1 MAKQGI
7 LVEICCGSLED
18 ALEAERGG
26 ADRVELCSALFLG
39 GLTPSFGTIIEA
51 KTRLKIPI
59 VVMIRPRGGGF
70 CYTEVEMAVMER
82 DTVLACDQG
91 ADGIVFGILNADGSI
106 DEERCRCIRKLI
118 GDRQAVFHRAFDV
131 TPDPFRS
138 VDQLVELGFTRLL
151 TSGQEDTV
159 PEGVPLIRRLIEYA
173 GDRIEILPGG
183 GIKLNSLRQVVEA
196 TGCKQI
202 HLTAFKTQPDTSV
215 RGRPFVTFGGA
226 LSPPEDQYQ
235 VADRNLVERVVH
247 TVKDRSQKSGVRSQ
261 ESN

>member
-1 MAKQGI
+1 MARQRT

-18 ALEAERGG
+18 ALEAEQGG

-39 GLTPSFGTIIEA
+39 GLTPSLGTVIEA
-51 KTRLKIPI
+51 KARLKIPI

-70 CYTEVEMAVMER
+70 CYTPPEMAVMER
-82 DTVLACDQG
+82 DTVLAYEQG

-106 DEERCRCIRKLI
+106 DEERCKRIRKLI

-138 VDQLVELGFTRLL
+138 LDQLVELGFTRLL
-151 TSGQEDTV
+151 TSGQEDTA
-159 PEGVPLIRRLIEYA
+159 PEGAPLIKRLIEYA

-183 GIKLNSLRQVVEA
+183 GIKPHSLRQIVES
-196 TGCKQI
+196 TGCKQV
-202 HLTAFKTQPDTSV
+202 HLTAFKTQPDSSV

-226 LSPPEDQYQ
+226 LYPPEDQYQ
-235 VADRNLVERVVH
+235 VADRHLVERVVY
-247 TVKDRSQKSGVRSQ
+247 TLKAM
-261 ESN
+261 

>member
-18 ALEAERGG
+18 AMEAEQGG

-39 GLTPSFGTIIEA
+39 GLTPSLGTIVEA
-51 KTRLKIPI
+51 KARLKIPV

-70 CYTEVEMAVMER
+70 CYTQPEMAVMER
-82 DTVLACDQG
+82 DTVLAREQG

-106 DEERCRCIRKLI
+106 DEERCRRIRKLI

-131 TPDPFRS
+131 TPDPFRAL
-138 VDQLVELGFTRLL
+138 DQLVEMGFTRIL

-159 PEGVPLIRRLIEYA
+159 PEGMPLIKHLIEYA

-183 GIKLNSLRQVVEA
+183 GIKLNSLRRVVEG
-196 TGCKQI
+196 TGSKQV

-226 LSPPEDQYQ
+226 LYPPEDQYQ
-235 VADRNLVERVVH
+235 VADRSLVERIVS
-247 TVKDRSQKSGVRSQ
+247 TLR
-261 ESN
+261 

>member
-1 MAKQGI
+1 MAIQRI

-18 ALEAERGG
+18 ALEAEQGG

-39 GLTPSFGTIIEA
+39 GLTPSMGSIIEA
-51 KTRLKIPI
+51 KARLEIPFI
-59 VVMIRPRGGGF
+59 AMVRPRGGGF

-82 DTVLACDQG
+82 DTVAAREQG
-91 ADGIVFGILNADGSI
+91 ADGIVFGILKPDGSI
-106 DEERCRCIRKLI
+106 DEERCRRIRKLI

-131 TPDPFRS
+131 TPDPFRAL
-138 VDQLVELGFTRLL
+138 DQLVDMGFTRLL

-159 PEGVPLIRRLIEYA
+159 PEGVPLIKRLIEYA

-183 GIKLNSLRQVVEA
+183 GIKLYSLRQVVEA

-202 HLTAFKTQPDTSV
+202 HLTAFKTQLDLSV

-226 LSPPEDQYQ
+226 LYPPEDQFQ
-235 VADRNLVERVVH
+235 VADRSLVERIVG
-247 TVKDRSQKSGVRSQ
+247 TLK
-261 ESN
+261 

>member
-1 MAKQGI
+1 MIIQRI

-39 GLTPSFGTIIEA
+39 GLTPSFGTITEA
-51 KTRLKIPI
+51 KARLKIP
-59 VVMIRPRGGGF
+59 VMVMIRPRGGGF
-70 CYTEVEMAVMER
+70 CYSEPEMAVMER
-82 DTVLACDQG
+82 DTVLAVERG
-91 ADGIVFGILNADGSI
+91 ADGIVFGILHGDGSI
-106 DEERCRCIRKLI
+106 DEERCTRLRKLV
-118 GDRQAVFHRAFDV
+118 GDRQSVFHRAFDV

-138 VDQLVELGFTRLL
+138 LDQLVAMGFTRVL

-159 PEGVPLIRRLIEYA
+159 PEGAPLIKRLIEYA
-173 GDRIEILPGG
+173 GERIEVLPGG
-183 GIKLNSLRQVVEA
+183 GIKPLNLRQVVES

-226 LSPPEDQYQ
+226 LYPPEDQFQ
-235 VADRNLVERVVH
+235 VADRYLVERVV
-247 TVKDRSQKSGVRSQ
+247 RMLR
-261 ESN
+261 